1 MEGLQKI
8 CYDVELIHNAILVIS
23 RSLENLDAKECY
35 ETSLA
40 LELIAGWSKNVS
52 DSLWDYYD
60 TQEEQN

>member
-8 CYDVELIHNAILVIS
+8 CYDVELIHNAILVIG
-23 RSLENLDAKECY
+23 RSLESLDAKECY

-40 LELIAGWSKNVS
+40 LELIASWSKNVS

-60 TQEEQN
+60 TQEKQN